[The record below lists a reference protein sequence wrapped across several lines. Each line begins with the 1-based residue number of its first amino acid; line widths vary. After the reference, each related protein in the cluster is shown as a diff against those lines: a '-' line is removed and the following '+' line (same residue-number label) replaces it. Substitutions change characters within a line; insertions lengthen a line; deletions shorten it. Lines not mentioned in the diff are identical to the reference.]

1 MSKWKLVLNKE
12 LGKVDLETFNTK
24 KQAEDSIEYR
34 TSLTRHLGYEP
45 DLTYEIVEINK
56 RER

>member
-24 KQAEDSIEYR
+24 KLAEEAIEDAKVNA
-34 TSLTRHLGYEP
+34 EKVAAEVKANAEKVAA
-45 DLTYEIVEINK
+45 DVK
-56 RER
+56 